1 MFGAAQSQLEV
12 ERLPGLAR
20 ARGNLLLIIAA
31 VGVVGADC
39 DLFLF
44 PPLLATLQDN
54 LIFLQNV
61 WPTFWLLASIGSS
74 TLGLH
79 VHLFVPGIVG

>member
-20 ARGNLLLIIAA
+20 ARGNLLPIGAA
-31 VGVVGADC
+31 IGVIGADR
-39 DLFLF
+39 DPFRF
-44 PPLLATLQDN
+44 PPLQASLQDN